1 LATSSIAPMPV
12 SAAIWCAPNG
22 CSGQKDKTNRYGD
35 DPRQSRSQALETP
48 AVKLAQP
55 ETPG

>member
-1 LATSSIAPMPV
+1 MPV

-22 CSGQKDKTNRYGD
+22 CSGQKDKTNRHGD
-35 DPRQSRSQALETP
+35 HQLQSQGRPLETL
-48 AVKLAQP
+48 AVKLAEP